1 MSNNINIAFQTLKFK
16 YHIHFRYILVYA
28 PKSMQFRNL
37 IQRVNIVAASAHASL
52 PIITLFTRV
61 PLNSHRI
68 NQFISGLTPE
78 SRLQCNFFKLP
89 FKYKNKTPNH
99 LKPNDVSDHAVVIAY
114 ALTVKQ
120 TQKQKTNPT
129 KIARPRCTT
138 NWRPSF
144 RQNTSTVFGKNKF
157 IMATQFMCSTHS
169 SAAAAAAALIQ
180 LCIVVL
186 WRCHMRIFIINLSPA

>member
-16 YHIHFRYILVYA
+16 HHIHFRYISAYA
-28 PKSMQFRNL
+28 PKSRQFRNL
-37 IQRVNIVAASAHASL
+37 IQRVNIVATSAHASL

-68 NQFISGLTPE
+68 NQFISG
-78 SRLQCNFFKLP
+78 NFFKLP

-129 KIARPRCTT
+129 KIAHPRCTT

-144 RQNTSTVFGKNKF
+144 RQNTSTVFEKINLLW
-157 IMATQFMCSTHS
+157 QHS
-169 SAAAAAAALIQ
+169 LCAALT
-180 LCIVVL
+180 LLLLHSFNFVL
-186 WRCHMRIFIINLSPA
+186 LFFGAVICAFSL

>member
-16 YHIHFRYILVYA
+16 HHIHFRYISAYA
-28 PKSMQFRNL
+28 PKSRQFRNL
-37 IQRVNIVAASAHASL
+37 IQRVNIVATSAHASL

-68 NQFISGLTPE
+68 NQFISG
-78 SRLQCNFFKLP
+78 NFFKLP

-129 KIARPRCTT
+129 KIAHPRCTT

>member
-1 MSNNINIAFQTLKFK
+1 MSNNINITFQTLKFK
-16 YHIHFRYILVYA
+16 HHIHFRYISAYA
-28 PKSMQFRNL
+28 PKSMQFKNL
-37 IQRVNIVAASAHASL
+37 IQRVNIVATSAHASL

-144 RQNTSTVFGKNKF
+144 RQNTSTVFEKINLLR
-157 IMATQFMCSTHS
+157 QHS
-169 SAAAAAAALIQ
+169 LCAALT
-180 LCIVVL
+180 LLLLLLLLHSFNFVL
-186 WRCHMRIFIINLSPA
+186 LFFGAVICAFSL